1 MTDSEARAAIIAACR
16 SLNTLGINQGTSG
29 NISVRVDDAMLISP
43 SATPYDTLR
52 PEQIARMPLDG
63 DGAWDGPLP
72 PSTEWRIH
80 RDVLLDRPEIG
91 AVVHA
96 HPTCCTA
103 LAMARRS
110 IPPCHYMIAAFGGH
124 DVRCAPYATFGT
136 PELSIHAVEALRGR
150 LACLLA
156 NHGMV
161 ACGPTLRKAM
171 WVAVE
176 LEAVAR
182 QYCQSLALGG
192 PVLLTDAEMD
202 AALARFAGYGLA
214 NPA

>member
-1 MTDSEARAAIIAACR
+1 MTEAEAREALIAACR
-16 SLNTLGINQGTSG
+16 SMNALGINQGTSG
-29 NISVRVDDAMLISP
+29 NISIRMGDTMLISP

-52 PEQIARMPLDG
+52 PDLIARMPLDG
-63 DGAWDGPLP
+63 DGVWEGPLP

-80 RDVLLDRPEIG
+80 RDILRDRPEIG

-96 HPTCCTA
+96 HPMYCTA
-103 LAMARRS
+103 LAMARRG
-110 IPPCHYMIAAFGGH
+110 IPPCHYMIAAFGAH

-136 PELSIHAVEALRGR
+136 PDLSAHAVEALRGR

-161 ACGPTLRKAM
+161 ACGPSLRKAM

-182 QYCQSLALGG
+182 QYCQSLAFGG
-192 PVLLTDAEMD
+192 PVLLTEAEMD
-202 AALARFAGYGLA
+202 AALARFSGYGLA
-214 NPA
+214 DRS